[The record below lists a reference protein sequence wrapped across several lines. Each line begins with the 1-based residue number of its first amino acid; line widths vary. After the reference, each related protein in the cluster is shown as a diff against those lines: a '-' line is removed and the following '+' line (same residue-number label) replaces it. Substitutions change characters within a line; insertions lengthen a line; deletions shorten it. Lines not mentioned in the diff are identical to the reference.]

1 MSGYYKGKEPF
12 GLGAKNH
19 SEGRL
24 EKNHRVV
31 KIILKEVRD
40 MFHMPN
46 LTELLVILLIVFLLF
61 GASKLPEV
69 GRGLGEGI
77 RNFKKALS
85 GETEE
90 EKKVKEVKGEEVNKE
105 KV

>member
-1 MSGYYKGKEPF
+1 M
-12 GLGAKNH
+12 
-19 SEGRL
+19 
-24 EKNHRVV
+24 V
-31 KIILKEVRD
+31 KILLKEVRD
-40 MFHMPN
+40 MLHMPN